1 MSAARPA
8 YIAGAAQQVQKELP
22 GWEHAQMMAVAGRR
36 ALGDA
41 GLSLRDVDALFGCS
55 GPGALAVAEYMGIPA
70 AALDATMIGGASSLA
85 HVAHACELIANG
97 KAEVILIVHSGRNR
111 SVRKSGS
118 PPTAG
123 VWSAE
128 FQDPFGIPAPIG
140 LFAMGAQLHMDR
152 YGTRSEHFAE
162 IAVAAREWARM
173 NPEALERQELS
184 IADVLASPMISE
196 PLHLLDCC
204 LVTDAAG
211 AIVVTSAAVA
221 ENAGRNKVRIAGTGQ
236 AHSHITLTQWE
247 ELDRTAAGI
256 SAERALGH
264 AGIGLNDIDVLELYD
279 AVTSHV
285 LMMLEDIGFCPKG
298 EGGAFVADGK
308 LRPGGKLPMNTQ
320 GGGLSFT
327 HPGMF
332 GIFTVI
338 EAYRQLTQAYAG
350 SPRQVADAEVALSH
364 GIGYIAGAHCSLV
377 LTRH

>member
-1 MSAARPA
+1 MSAGRPA

-22 GWEHAQMMAVAGRR
+22 GWDHAQMMASAGRR
-36 ALGDA
+36 ALDAA

-55 GPGALAVAEYMGIPA
+55 GAGALAVAEYMGITA

-97 KAEVILIVHSGRNR
+97 KAEVVLIVHSGRNR
-111 SVRKSGS
+111 SARKGGS

-140 LFAMGAQLHMDR
+140 LFAMSAQLHMDR

-162 IAVAAREWARM
+162 VAVAARQWARM

-211 AIVVTSAAVA
+211 ALVITSAAVA
-221 ENAGRNKVRIAGTGQ
+221 ENAGKAKVRVAGTGQ
-236 AHSHITLTQWE
+236 AHTHITLTQWE

-256 SAERALGH
+256 AATRALGQ
-264 AGIGLNDIDVLELYD
+264 AGIRHDDIDVLELYD

-285 LMMLEDIGFCPKG
+285 LMMLEDIGFCRKG

-308 LRPGGKLPMNTQ
+308 LRPGGALPMNTQ

-350 SPRQVADAEVALSH
+350 SPRQVADAEIALAH